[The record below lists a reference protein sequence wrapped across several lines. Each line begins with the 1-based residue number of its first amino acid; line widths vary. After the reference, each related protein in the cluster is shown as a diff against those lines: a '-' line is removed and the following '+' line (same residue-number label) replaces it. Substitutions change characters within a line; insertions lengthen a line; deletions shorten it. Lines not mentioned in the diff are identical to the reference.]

1 MTDKD
6 QEDITTAFRIG
17 ARLGFK
23 FLIFEPMCIPREM
36 ACTIDSTKELLE
48 RLNEDGLPIPTP
60 WNLSGHNVRA
70 EAAEVRE
77 NTKEGRH
84 LLKAVKIIQKT
95 VQEGRRNV

>member
-6 QEDITTAFRIG
+6 QEDITTAFRRG

-23 FLIFEPMCIPREM
+23 FLVFEPMSIPREM
-36 ACTIDSTKELLE
+36 ACTIDSTKELSE

-60 WNLSGHNVRA
+60 HNLSSHNVRA
-70 EAAEVRE
+70 EAAEARE

-84 LLKAVKIIQKT
+84 LLKAVKIMQIT
-95 VQEGRRNV
+95 IQEGKRNV